1 MCGISK
7 KPSVQELWR
16 EKANMQMSWN
26 SPRAVFAHF
35 RDQRKAG
42 TTRRVTGQSRVAS
55 PATYR
60 CKWPKT
66 TEILGLHKSV
76 YFPESDYYTRM
87 RTNDVSIVL
96 QFVCIEF
103 RRGFC
108 TLVSS
113 LLTCLVAGVCHNG
126 SHLNVFTTACWPF
139 NACCL
144 AWDRHSPLKQFTV
157 YCHDDCNKQYNTHG
171 HYDSHQ

>member
-1 MCGISK
+1 MREGYCTCFVCVSVC
-7 KPSVQELWR
+7 PSVTALAASASAYTCSQRYSGVCLRLFLDKYVWIFEKTLLWR

-42 TTRRVTGQSRVAS
+42 TTRRVTGQS
-55 PATYR
+55 TYR

-76 YFPESDYYTRM
+76 YFPESDYYTHM

-108 TLVSS
+108 TSVSS
-113 LLTCLVAGVCHNG
+113 FLL
-126 SHLNVFTTACWPF
+126 
-139 NACCL
+139 
-144 AWDRHSPLKQFTV
+144 
-157 YCHDDCNKQYNTHG
+157 QYN
-171 HYDSHQ
+171 SP

>member
-1 MCGISK
+1 MCGFSK
-7 KPSVQELWR
+7 KPSVEKLWR

-35 RDQRKAG
+35 RDQRNAG

-76 YFPESDYYTRM
+76 YFPESDYYTLM

-96 QFVCIEF
+96 QLEF

-113 LLTCLVAGVCHNG
+113 LWYSDNAGERDR
-126 SHLNVFTTACWPF
+126 SAHL
-139 NACCL
+139 
-144 AWDRHSPLKQFTV
+144 
-157 YCHDDCNKQYNTHG
+157 QYISIIRKNPV
-171 HYDSHQ
+171 DSKKEHIEMV

>member
-113 LLTCLVAGVCHNG
+113 FHSFFTL
-126 SHLNVFTTACWPF
+126 SIPIIPLNRLYYV
-139 NACCL
+139 
-144 AWDRHSPLKQFTV
+144 
-157 YCHDDCNKQYNTHG
+157 
-171 HYDSHQ
+171 

>member
-1 MCGISK
+1 MDFRKNLPLKSYGVK
-7 KPSVQELWR
+7 KPIANELELPASR
-16 EKANMQMSWN
+16 F
-26 SPRAVFAHF
+26 RALSGPT
-35 RDQRKAG
+35 KAG

-96 QFVCIEF
+96 QFVCI
-103 RRGFC
+103 GFC

-113 LLTCLVAGVCHNG
+113 SFIAVDNHVFYVWLRMRVA
-126 SHLNVFTTACWPF
+126 
-139 NACCL
+139 
-144 AWDRHSPLKQFTV
+144 DMLKQQHLLSSKVALT
-157 YCHDDCNKQYNTHG
+157 
-171 HYDSHQ
+171 

>member
-1 MCGISK
+1 MDFRK
-7 KPSVQELWR
+7 KKSYGVKSQYANELELPASR
-16 EKANMQMSWN
+16 F
-26 SPRAVFAHF
+26 RALSGPT
-35 RDQRKAG
+35 KAG

-96 QFVCIEF
+96 QLEF
-103 RRGFC
+103 RRGFSP
-108 TLVSS
+108 LVSS
-113 LLTCLVAGVCHNG
+113 FSMQKVIHQNTSLPLVRITG
-126 SHLNVFTTACWPF
+126 PQI
-139 NACCL
+139 
-144 AWDRHSPLKQFTV
+144 D
-157 YCHDDCNKQYNTHG
+157 
-171 HYDSHQ
+171 

>member
-1 MCGISK
+1 MDFRKNLPLKNYGVKS
-7 KPSVQELWR
+7 QYANELELPASR
-16 EKANMQMSWN
+16 F
-26 SPRAVFAHF
+26 RALSGPT
-35 RDQRKAG
+35 KAG

-96 QFVCIEF
+96 QLEF

-113 LLTCLVAGVCHNG
+113 FSMQKVIHQNTSLPLVRITG
-126 SHLNVFTTACWPF
+126 PQI
-139 NACCL
+139 
-144 AWDRHSPLKQFTV
+144 D
-157 YCHDDCNKQYNTHG
+157 
-171 HYDSHQ
+171 

>member
-1 MCGISK
+1 MCGFSK
-7 KPSVQELWR
+7 KPSVEKLWR

-113 LLTCLVAGVCHNG
+113 FILVLLILVAPNEYRCKKRICILYMLHA
-126 SHLNVFTTACWPF
+126 TIII
-139 NACCL
+139 
-144 AWDRHSPLKQFTV
+144 
-157 YCHDDCNKQYNTHG
+157 G
-171 HYDSHQ
+171 HQC

>member
-1 MCGISK
+1 MCGFSK
-7 KPSVQELWR
+7 KTSVEKLWR

-26 SPRAVFAHF
+26 SQRAVFAHF

-103 RRGFC
+103 HRHFSVFIFGCCCFC
-108 TLVSS
+108 CFLFVLFLS
-113 LLTCLVAGVCHNG
+113 LLLYRLYYIIFRRKSLPV
-126 SHLNVFTTACWPF
+126 
-139 NACCL
+139 
-144 AWDRHSPLKQFTV
+144 RKIKIKK
-157 YCHDDCNKQYNTHG
+157 NK
-171 HYDSHQ
+171 

>member
-1 MCGISK
+1 MCGFSK
-7 KPSVQELWR
+7 KPSVEKLWR

-108 TLVSS
+108 TS
-113 LLTCLVAGVCHNG
+113 LEE
-126 SHLNVFTTACWPF
+126 
-139 NACCL
+139 
-144 AWDRHSPLKQFTV
+144 
-157 YCHDDCNKQYNTHG
+157 
-171 HYDSHQ
+171 